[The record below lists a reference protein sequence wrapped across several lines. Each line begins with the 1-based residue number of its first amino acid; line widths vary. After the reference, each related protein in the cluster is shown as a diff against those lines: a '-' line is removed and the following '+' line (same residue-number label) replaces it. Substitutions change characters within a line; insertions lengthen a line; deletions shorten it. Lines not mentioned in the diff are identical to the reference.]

1 MLPHLTAP
9 QVRIISAKGD
19 EGLFD
24 FLIVSTGLLT
34 DARLR
39 PELKAVADQIGTW
52 ADKFSPP
59 AGQKRNQLIDDHP
72 YLVRGLACMH
82 DFAAAPANTVR

>member
-1 MLPHLTAP
+1 MSIHTCPPPA
-9 QVRIISAKGD
+9 QVRIITPQGD

-39 PELKAVADQIGTW
+39 PELSAFAEQVWTTVVRISVEVWDGEITP
-52 ADKFSPP
+52 S
-59 AGQKRNQLIDDHP
+59 HP
-72 YLVRGLACMH
+72 LAIH
-82 DFAAAPANTVR
+82 TLN

>member
-1 MLPHLTAP
+1 M
-9 QVRIISAKGD
+9 RIHSAKGD

-39 PELKAVADQIGTW
+39 PELAAVARGIATW
-52 ADKFSPP
+52 ADRYTPP
-59 AGQKRNQLIDDHP
+59 PGQPRNQLIDDHP
-72 YLVRGLACMH
+72 YLVR
-82 DFAAAPANTVR
+82 

>member
-1 MLPHLTAP
+1 MFQTYDDIHTRPP
-9 QVRIISAKGD
+9 SSQVRIITPQGD

-39 PELKAVADQIGTW
+39 PELSAFAEQVWK
-52 ADKFSPP
+52 
-59 AGQKRNQLIDDHP
+59 KRGNLKC
-72 YLVRGLACMH
+72 G
-82 DFAAAPANTVR
+82 